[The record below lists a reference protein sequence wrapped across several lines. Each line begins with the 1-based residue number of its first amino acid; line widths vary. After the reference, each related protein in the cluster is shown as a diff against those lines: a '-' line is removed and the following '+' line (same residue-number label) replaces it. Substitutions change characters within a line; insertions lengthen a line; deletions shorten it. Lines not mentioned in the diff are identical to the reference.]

1 MDSGFR
7 ALERLTAEL
16 KSEEG
21 PELDWARLETRL
33 LEQIGEQRPAAPRVR
48 GRAGAAIASLAAA
61 VLLLLL
67 GSWYFRSPHRPAASP
82 QPVQVASGHA
92 DGERLSL
99 GDWVESGDLPH
110 SVEHPGR
117 ARWTLAPHSRA
128 RLVGT
133 GDYLTVQ
140 LAAGSVMVKAEPRE
154 LPESFAVEVQQ
165 TRIATR
171 GTVFSVELVGAQV
184 RVAVRRG
191 TVVVGPALTR
201 GHTTGFLLT
210 APTAGTFSLD
220 GAKSGQ
226 IDGSEP
232 VRTGVLPSTS
242 PRSSAGRPTPAV
254 PSVAAPSEAARS
266 SEPAAPGPSASAAP
280 IVQAT
285 CEATAEK
292 VIAAVNGCFAA
303 HTPPRGDM
311 LVSVTFDL
319 TIRFGPNGAVSELA
333 FEPPLVPAVER
344 CSRDAS
350 AQLRAPVSDR
360 GGVVRRSVTLHR

>member
-1 MDSGFR
+1 
-7 ALERLTAEL
+7 
-16 KSEEG
+16 
-21 PELDWARLETRL
+21 
-33 LEQIGEQRPAAPRVR
+33 
-48 GRAGAAIASLAAA
+48 
-61 VLLLLL
+61 
-67 GSWYFRSPHRPAASP
+67 
-82 QPVQVASGHA
+82 VASGHA
-92 DGERLSL
+92 DGERLGL
-99 GDWVESGDLPH
+99 GDWVESGELPH
-110 SVEHPGR
+110 SVEHSGR

-140 LAAGSVMVKAEPRE
+140 LAAGSVLVEAVPRE

-171 GTVFSVELVGAQV
+171 GTIFSVELAGAQV

-201 GHTTGFLLT
+201 GHTTGFVLT
-210 APTAGTFSLD
+210 APTAGTFSLN

-226 IDGSEP
+226 IDGSETI
-232 VRTGVLPSTS
+232 RTAELPTTS
-242 PRSSAGRPTPAV
+242 PRSSTGRALPAV
-254 PSVAAPSEAARS
+254 PSVATPAEAARR
-266 SEPAAPGPSASAAP
+266 SESAGPGPSASATP
-280 IVQAT
+280 IGRAT
-285 CEATAEK
+285 FEATAEE

-319 TIRFGPNGAVSELA
+319 TIKFGPNGTVSELA

-350 AQLRAPVSDR
+350 ARLRAPESDR
-360 GGVVRRSVTLHR
+360 GGMVRRSVTLHR